1 MPDRLDL
8 PVLSEKDYATLVKE
22 LTASVPRYSDNWTD
36 YNYSDPGTTLLQLLA
51 WLGDITLYRI
61 DTVPN
66 ALYLN
71 FAYWLVGASHEAL
84 EDLVRTLELDVL
96 KTPQGN
102 ILYLAGVEVPY
113 DPPRLKLAQYL
124 LGVQNGGKLDLTTLR
139 QNAILF
145 WTTPYRAVSED
156 DFVRLAF
163 QVTQDVPPTSPQ
175 YVIERVVARARPPA
189 MEVIPITNY
198 PIGYSTSVVPQ
209 KGDPPLN
216 QGPALK
222 VMTAA
227 LQTGQLLYVS
237 FSYDTLC
244 MAVTEY
250 LNPRRLL
257 GTPVR
262 VRAPT
267 YNPVTLDIH
276 LAVVPQSDP
285 EAVLAAVFEAV
296 LAYVSP
302 VTGGPEGT
310 GWPYGRALTNDDVLS
325 VVAEVPGIDHS
336 QPIHVN
342 AVTLAGYTIGESILG
357 TTSMLGP
364 GYELGLPQ
372 IWTAKI
378 TASTDTWTLQVGVH
392 SRVGVDTLLPYP
404 GI

>member
-22 LTASVPRYSDNWTD
+22 LTASIPRYSDNWTD

-61 DTVPN
+61 DTVPT

-84 EDLVRTLELDVL
+84 EQLVRDLELDVL
-96 KTPQGN
+96 KTPKGN
-102 ILYLAGVEVPY
+102 AIYLAGVEVPF
-113 DPPRLKLAQYL
+113 DPPRLRLAQYL
-124 LGVQNGGKLDLTTLR
+124 LAIQNGAPLDLTTLR

-163 QVTQDVPPTSPQ
+163 QVTQDVPASSPQ
-175 YVIERVVARARPPA
+175 YVVERVVARARPPA

-198 PIGYSTSVVPQ
+198 PIGYTSAIAPA
-209 KGDPPLN
+209 KGQPPLN

-222 VMTAA
+222 ILTAS

-244 MAVTEY
+244 MAIAEY

-257 GTPVR
+257 GTPVK
-262 VRAPT
+262 VRPPT

-276 LAVVPQSDP
+276 LAVAPQADP
-285 EAVLAAVFEAV
+285 EAVLGEVFETLV
-296 LAYVSP
+296 DYVSP
-302 VTGGPEGT
+302 VSGGPDGE
-310 GWPYGRALTNDDVLS
+310 GWPYGKALTNDDVLS
-325 VVAEVPGIDHS
+325 VIADVPGIDHS

-342 AVTLAGYTIGESILG
+342 AVTLAGYTIGESLVG
-357 TTSMLGP
+357 KTSMLGP
-364 GYELGLPQ
+364 GYELGLPR
-372 IWTAKI
+372 IWTATI

-392 SRVGVDTLLPYP
+392 SRVGIDTLLPYP

>member
-22 LTASVPRYSDNWTD
+22 LTASIPRYSDNWTD

-71 FAYWLVGASHEAL
+71 FAYWLVGGSGEAL

-96 KTPQGN
+96 KTPKGN
-102 ILYLAGVEVPY
+102 AISLGVTVPF

-124 LGVQNGGKLDLTTLR
+124 LSIQNGAPLDLTTLR

-145 WTTPYRAVSED
+145 WSTPYRAVSED

-163 QVTQDVPPTSPQ
+163 QVTQDPGTAAR
-175 YVIERVVARARPPA
+175 YVIERVVARARAPA
-189 MEVIPITNY
+189 MEVIPITGY
-198 PIGYSTSVVPQ
+198 AVGYSTTMVPA
-209 KGDPPLN
+209 KD
-216 QGPALK
+216 QGPALE
-222 VMTAA
+222 VMTAT
-227 LQTGQLLYVS
+227 LSVGQLLNVT
-237 FSYDTLC
+237 FAYDTLI
-244 MAVTEY
+244 MAVAEY

-257 GTPVR
+257 GTPVN
-262 VRAPT
+262 VRPPVF
-267 YNPVTLDIH
+267 NPVTLDIH
-276 LAVVPQSDP
+276 LAVLPQADP
-285 EAVLAAVFEAV
+285 KAVLAAVFNAI

-302 VTGGPEGT
+302 TSGGPDGQ

-325 VVAEVPGIDHS
+325 VVAEVAGIDHS

-342 AVTLAGYTIGESILG
+342 AVTMAGFTIGQSAVG
-357 TTSMLGP
+357 VTSMLGP

-372 IWTAKI
+372 IWTATI